1 MRVVIAGSRDLND
14 EALVNDAIANSKF
27 TITTVISGKCPT
39 GADAFGEAYAAKH
52 GIPIEPYPADW
63 AKHGKAAG
71 PLRNRAM
78 AEACDAAIVVLWE
91 TGSRGSESMIECMKI
106 HPAKPCFVVR
116 VKRE

>member
-14 EALVNDAIANSKF
+14 EALVNDAIAASGF

-39 GADAFGEAYAAKH
+39 GADAFGEAYAAKN
-52 GIPIEPYPADW
+52 GIPLEAYPADW
-63 AKHGKAAG
+63 AKHGKATG

-91 TGSRGSESMIECMKI
+91 SGSRGSESMIECMKRYKD
-106 HPAKPCFVVR
+106 KPCFIVR
-116 VKRE
+116 FKRA